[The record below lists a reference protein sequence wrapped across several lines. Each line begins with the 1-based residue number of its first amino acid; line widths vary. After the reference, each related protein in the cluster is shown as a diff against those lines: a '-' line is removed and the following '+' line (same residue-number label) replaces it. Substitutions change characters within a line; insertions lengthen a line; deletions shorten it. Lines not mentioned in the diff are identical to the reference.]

1 MTVMW
6 RNDISLL
13 FPYFQ
18 FSLFHSIT
26 TILHL
31 VEIRGCNPFARMD
44 SGSLESE
51 WTKWDD
57 LTIARYLTETNG
69 EQRQRMLKMLW
80 DEHKEKGR
88 DVNGISQK
96 LDPTTRSMFWGFKL
110 AQDVANEEEQKQE
123 WKLEYAERLIPKFS
137 MEGNYGMV
145 VEEWAEKVRELLSHF
160 SGTEIMKIMS
170 ISESI
175 DLPELKKERL
185 DFPQHTVH
193 TFLRKVVDAW
203 NNKHSIPSCDNSSG
217 EETERV
223 ME

>member
-51 WTKWDD
+51 WTKWDN
-57 LTIARYLTETNG
+57 LTIVRCLTETNE

-80 DEHKEKGR
+80 DEHEEKGR

-96 LDPTTRSMFWGFKL
+96 LDPTTRSMLWGFKL

-123 WKLEYAERLIPKFS
+123 WKLEYAERLIPMFS
-137 MEGNYGMV
+137 MEGKSRNGCGRMGRKSSRT
-145 VEEWAEKVRELLSHF
+145 AES
-160 SGTEIMKIMS
+160 
-170 ISESI
+170 
-175 DLPELKKERL
+175 
-185 DFPQHTVH
+185 
-193 TFLRKVVDAW
+193 FLRNRDHEDYVD
-203 NNKHSIPSCDNSSG
+203 KREH
-217 EETERV
+217 
-223 ME
+223 